1 MKTRTDP
8 EIKIVHVM
16 KDGTIRKSV
25 AGITIPAGHSIYRIL
40 KDYKK
45 AEGTV

>member
-1 MKTRTDP
+1 MKSKANKDN

-25 AGITIPAGHSIYRIL
+25 AGLVIPAGHDIYRIM
-40 KDYKK
+40 KTYRKQ
-45 AEGTV
+45 

>member
-1 MKTRTDP
+1 MKTEN
-8 EIKIVHVM
+8 EIKVVHVM

-25 AGITIPAGHSIYRIL
+25 AGIIVPAGHSIYRIL